1 MTFQIRKNDA
11 NQYFFRVISSNFV
24 LIAVSEAYYTYNECL
39 TAVRTL
45 CDEAG
50 EASIY
55 NQTEWHL

>member
-1 MTFQIRKNDA
+1 MTFQIRKNDD

-24 LIAVSEAYYTYNECL
+24 LIAVSGSYYTYDECL
-39 TAVRTL
+39 NAVRTL
-45 CDEAG
+45 CEEAG